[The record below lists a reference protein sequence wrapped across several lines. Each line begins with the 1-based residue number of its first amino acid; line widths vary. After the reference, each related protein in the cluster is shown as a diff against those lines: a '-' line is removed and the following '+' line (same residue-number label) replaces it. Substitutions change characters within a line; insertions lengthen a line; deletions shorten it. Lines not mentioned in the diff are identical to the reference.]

1 MTLFSGRKT
10 PFCLLKDKKGRNC
23 WELFLISWPTDRFI
37 KALFFA
43 EILILWK
50 LKYYVYYHLQFFR
63 VELIRNLDEFF
74 ERLFQCQNVL
84 FEWNLAWA
92 EVYMLNEGFYAFLY
106 LTPGVEIQTLHQELR
121 LLTSHRTTSIML
133 WSHIT

>member
-1 MTLFSGRKT
+1 MKWTHINLFKNSNFGTFLTLLGF
-10 PFCLLKDKKGRNC
+10 D
-23 WELFLISWPTDRFI
+23 WLIEH
-37 KALFFA
+37 LYFA
-43 EILILWK
+43 EVLILWK
-50 LKYYVYYHLQFFR
+50 FKYYVYNHLQFFR